1 MRGLRAAGRARS
13 PSRLRSR
20 RSAGRDRRGD
30 ILTELSARFAQ
41 TRFSISFKRAESGG
55 GKGFPLSHV
64 LAARREFLDPGQGAR
79 DQLSFRVMKAP
90 ANVFDFA
97 GDL

>member
-30 ILTELSARFAQ
+30 ILTLHKA
-41 TRFSISFKRAESGG
+41 RFSISFKRAESGG